1 MSPQAATVEPIV
13 KLRRHQNEV
22 FRRLNRVFALIWM
35 RQDGKT
41 TTMSAQAWDWMLEHV
56 GSTTVFM
63 ASNIALGQELLYREV
78 LHWQALIRHL
88 KGLHGSKVKTSADDD
103 EGELIDADAIAD
115 QMSKSGMELRFHHSD
130 AEYSRTVVIAPSPNA
145 VGRSGNVIYDEVG
158 RSPGSLFLDIHASVK
173 PFITANRDFRY
184 RMSTTPPLDTSHP
197 CVGLL
202 APSPEKKFTP
212 KAEGDWYRS
221 EGGMLVHRHDVYDA
235 AEAGIFLFDDD
246 TGKEM
251 TPAESREAEWDKDAW
266 DRDRALSWATKSG
279 LNAIVEADI
288 IHAQS
293 RAEAKDCVAIAITE
307 GLPKS
312 PEAIAALL
320 RSRLPDGFF
329 EKLAG
334 LSLGL
339 GLDLA
344 SSDGEHSNPLS
355 LTIAED
361 RGGVLVE
368 RLVLTW
374 KSREEAISREIV
386 LFFLARMA
394 GLGIRPKGMAID
406 ASNNFLWA
414 DMLRK
419 LVVQYCPCELVI
431 NSNVVE
437 IAGRKLNMK
446 QLLGKNYAGLFEAGK
461 VALAPA
467 SWLKQDHLLVFHY
480 KDTYDAK
487 VLPDGRHADTF
498 DSGKLAQRAL
508 GGAGGPAEWNRPD
521 QRSVELGTGMGFGE
535 YLMQA

>member
-1 MSPQAATVEPIV
+1 MSGEPIKVEPIV
-13 KLRRHQNEV
+13 KLREHQDEV
-22 FRRLNRVFALIWM
+22 FRRLNRFIGSVWM

-41 TTMSAQAWDWMLEHV
+41 TTWSAQTWDWMLETP
-56 GSTTVFM
+56 GSTTAFM

-78 LHWQALIRHL
+78 LHWQNLISKMRA
-88 KGLHGSKVKTSADDD
+88 LHGQRVKTSADDD
-103 EGELIDADAIAD
+103 KGELIDIDGIAE
-115 QMSKSGMELRFHHSD
+115 QMEKSGMELKFFHDHTV
-130 AEYSRTVVIAPSPNA
+130 YSRTVVIAPNPNA
-145 VGRSGNVIYDEVG
+145 VGRSGNLVFDEAT
-158 RSPGSLFLDIHASVK
+158 RAQNFLDVHASAK
-173 PFITANRDFRY
+173 PFITSNKAFRY
-184 RMSTTPPLDTSHP
+184 RISGTPPLDSSHP
-197 CVGLL
+197 SVGLL
-202 APSPEKKFTP
+202 APAPDKKFTP
-212 KAEGDWYRS
+212 NRRGNWYRS
-221 EGGMLVHRHDVYDA
+221 EGNVLVHRHDVYDA

-251 TPAESREAEWDKDAW
+251 TPEESREAEWDKDAW

-288 IHAQS
+288 LHAQS

-467 SWLKQDHLLVFHY
+467 SWLKQDHLLVFHF

-487 VLPDGRHADTF
+487 TLPDGRHADTF

-521 QRSVELGTGMGFGE
+521 QRSVELGTGMGVGE
-535 YLMQA
+535 VLLGA